1 MVGKRKFVVVALL
14 LLAIFTLAVPI
25 VSADTT
31 YTVKPGENL
40 FRIALKFDLTTAE
53 LAAYNGIV
61 NPDHIYA
68 GQVLLIPDG
77 SASQEQTT
85 ANTPEDDGA
94 ISEAEAAPVATE
106 QVTHL
111 VRRGEI
117 LSQIALDYGVSMQ
130 AIAQTNNIANTS
142 LIFFGQ
148 SLIIPGSSPGS
159 AATGV
164 AAAPVPTVTYGDR
177 WIDVDL
183 TNQRLVAYEGS
194 TPVYYAFISSGL
206 YPYLTVT
213 GQFEVYQRYQY
224 QDMNGY
230 RLGYD
235 YYLPNVPYVQYF
247 YKDYALHGTYWH
259 NNFGTPMSHGC
270 VNLATPDAQ
279 WLYNWSTYGTVVNV
293 HY

>member
-1 MVGKRKFVVVALL
+1 MVRVRKFLVVTLIL
-14 LLAIFTLAVPI
+14 SAIFTITVPI

-31 YTVKPGENL
+31 YVVKPGENL
-40 FRIALKFDLTTAE
+40 FRIALRHGLTTAE

-61 NPDHIYA
+61 NPDQLYA

-77 SASQEQTT
+77 TPSQQQATT
-85 ANTPEDDGA
+85 VLP
-94 ISEAEAAPVATE
+94 EAEAPTAAIESAPASGV

-111 VRRGEI
+111 VQRGEI

-130 AIAQTNNIANTS
+130 AIAQANNITNPS
-142 LIFFGQ
+142 LIFSGQ
-148 SLIIPGSSPGS
+148 SLIIPGASSGS
-159 AATGV
+159 S
-164 AAAPVPTVTYGDR
+164 APSLASAPIPAVTYGDR

-183 TNQRLVAYEGS
+183 TNQRLVAYES
-194 TPVYYAFISSGL
+194 KTPVYYAIISSGL

-213 GQFEVYQRYQY
+213 GQFQIYQRYQY

-235 YYLPNVPYVQYF
+235 YYLPDVPYVQYF

-270 VNLATPDAQ
+270 VNLRTVDAQ